1 MESNPNH
8 FICKNCSKKVSLEA
22 PGTHH
27 RNHCP
32 HCLWSLHV
40 DNESGDRESS
50 CKGLMSPVGKLYK
63 KDGEEMLVHKCGE
76 CDFLRKNRV
85 AGDDS
90 FDLVEKLKTLN
101 TDPSC

>member
-1 MESNPNH
+1 
-8 FICKNCSKKVSLEA
+8 
-22 PGTHH
+22 
-27 RNHCP
+27 
-32 HCLWSLHV
+32 
-40 DNESGDRESS
+40 
-50 CKGLMSPVGKLYK
+50 MSPVGKLYK